1 MHYLNPNQMKP
12 SVEFL
17 LIVKMTLCKDKIFEE
32 FSKSSSHLI
41 NFSYPMYIMIRR
53 HYTISIC
60 ITLYT
65 LFSWSSAR
73 AQTNDDAFFIKD
85 IYNHT
90 LTEAKAYEWL
100 YTLSTEY
107 GGRLAG
113 SENADRSVHYTK
125 SVMESL
131 KMDDIRLQSCQVPN
145 WIRGDKELV
154 AIIDSKSKGTVV
166 LDATS
171 LGNSLGS
178 GPSGVFAEVLEVKG
192 LDELNAMKNELVKDK
207 IVFFNRPMDP
217 TQLRTFNAYGGA
229 VDQRGRGPA
238 VAAKKG
244 AIAALVRSM
253 TTLIDDVPHT
263 GVTIFNEDEPLIPA
277 MAISTRN
284 AEMLS
289 ALLKNETI
297 KIYLENHC
305 EIRPQKS
312 SYNVIGEI
320 IGSEYPEEIILV
332 GGHLDSWD
340 LGGGAH
346 DDGAGCVHSLQVI
359 ETLKAL
365 DYKPKRTLRCVL
377 FMNEENGLGGARAYA
392 EESNRKNEY
401 HMAAIESDAGG
412 FTPRG
417 IGVGGDTAIFEA
429 KFPNIRHWA
438 DLFGSYGLNF
448 TPGGGGADINPL
460 KSQGGLLFGLRP
472 DSQRYFDYHHT
483 KNDNIDAVNQRELE
497 LGAAAMTSLVYL
509 LDKYGIEGSN

>member
-1 MHYLNPNQMKP
+1 MIYR
-12 SVEFL
+12 EFNIL
-17 LIVKMTLCKDKIFEE
+17 AFTFLI
-32 FSKSSSHLI
+32 
-41 NFSYPMYIMIRR
+41 
-53 HYTISIC
+53 
-60 ITLYT
+60 T
-65 LFSWSSAR
+65 LFSSSSLL
-73 AQTNDDAFFIKD
+73 AQSDEDAFFIKD

-90 LTEAKAYEWL
+90 LTNSKAYEWL
-100 YTLSTEY
+100 TILSTEY

-113 SENADRSVHYTK
+113 SDAADRSVHYTK

-131 KMDDIRLQSCQVPN
+131 NMDDVRLQSCQVPN
-145 WIRGDKELV
+145 WIRGDKELA
-154 AIIDSKSKGTVV
+154 AIINSSSEGTVV

-178 GPSGVFAEVLEVKG
+178 GPSGVYAEVLEVNG
-192 LDELNAMKNELVKDK
+192 LDELSAMKDELIKDK
-207 IVFFNRPMDP
+207 IVFFNRPMDA

-244 AIAALVRSM
+244 AVATLVRSM

-263 GVTIFNEDEPLIPA
+263 GVTVFNEGETLIPA

-284 AEMLS
+284 AVMLS
-289 ALLKNETI
+289 ALLENETV
-297 KIYLENHC
+297 KVYLENHC
-305 EIRPQKS
+305 EIRPHKS

-320 IGSEYPEEIILV
+320 VGSEFPNEIILV

-346 DDGAGCVHSLQVI
+346 DNGAGCVHSLQVI

-365 DYKPKRTLRCVL
+365 DYKPKRTIRCVL

-392 EESNRKNEY
+392 EESNQKEEY

-412 FTPRG
+412 FSPRG
-417 IGVGGDTAIFEA
+417 IGVGGDVTIFEA
-429 KFPNIRHWA
+429 KFPNIRHWN
-438 DLFGSYGLNF
+438 DLFGSYGLNL

-509 LDKYGIEGSN
+509 LDKYGIEGEN